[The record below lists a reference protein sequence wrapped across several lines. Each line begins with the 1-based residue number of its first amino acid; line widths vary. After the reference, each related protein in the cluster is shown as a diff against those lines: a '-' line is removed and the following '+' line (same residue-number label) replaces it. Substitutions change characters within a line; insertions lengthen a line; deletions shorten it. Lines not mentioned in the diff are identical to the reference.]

1 MAAEKVKGSSG
12 EGPGVA
18 IGSIAGAVLGGP
30 VGFIVGGGLGGWL
43 SSKSHR
49 EKKTTELYEARYRES
64 DALAESLQDLLAD
77 NETRLDEMQLVM
89 HEQELQ
95 YRDTLTE
102 VLGIEVYFRTGEST
116 LDMQVADRVERLGQL
131 MRDFEDFTII
141 VEGHAD
147 PRGEESYN
155 EQLSA
160 DRAAVV
166 RDVLLQAG
174 LPAEQIA
181 IRATGERG
189 SAATEGDLDAMAL
202 ERRVDLRI
210 VQPFSRENRVA
221 SQ

>member
-1 MAAEKVKGSSG
+1 
-12 EGPGVA
+12 
-18 IGSIAGAVLGGP
+18 
-30 VGFIVGGGLGGWL
+30 LGGWL